1 MTHALHEGDELAA
14 VDLGSNSFHL
24 VVARVEHGQIRVI
37 DRLRESVRLAAGL
50 SEDGVLNPTKRRQ
63 ALACLAVFGQRLAH
77 LPDDRVWVVGTQT
90 LRRLKSP
97 RAFLIAAETAL
108 GHPVEIVSGREEARL
123 IYLGV
128 AHGLKDN
135 GNRRLVIDVGGG
147 STEFIIG
154 EGFET
159 IERESLQMG
168 CVAGSL
174 QWFGDGAITRK
185 RYEGAQASIALQM
198 QQFAADFRA
207 RGWKEAYG
215 ASGTVRAIGAIAR
228 ALGNREGSIT
238 RASVNDIRNRILRAG
253 HFDRLDLPGLQ
264 EDRRTIFAGGFVVLD
279 TVMQTL
285 GIDSLQV
292 AETAMREGLLYD
304 MLGRA
309 AEVDPRIATVEG
321 MGQRYAVDVAQAKRV
336 ELMAMNLFDQVAS
349 VWELDDE
356 HRSWLQFAA
365 RVHEIGLAIAHSQHH
380 QHAEYLIENS
390 DLAGFTRFDQEV
402 LAIIVRGHR
411 RNPPLSKLR
420 ALPPRAAAPARRLMV
435 LLRLA
440 ALLYRARVD
449 ERPPRLNAEARAD
462 VLSITLPQR
471 WLDSHPLTRTDLDQ
485 ERDYLKDIGMRLVV
499 GTHTT

>member
-1 MTHALHEGDELAA
+1 MTNTLRDGDELAA

-24 VVARVEHGQIRVI
+24 VVARVEHGQLRVI
-37 DRLRESVRLAAGL
+37 DRLRESIRLAAGL
-50 SEDGVLNPTKRRQ
+50 SDDGTLTPTKRRE
-63 ALACLAVFGQRLAH
+63 ALACLAKFGQRLAH
-77 LPDDRVWVVGTQT
+77 LPDDRIWIVGTQT

-135 GNRRLVIDVGGG
+135 GNRRLVIDIGGG

-154 EGFET
+154 ERFET

-168 CVAGSL
+168 CVAGSVL
-174 QWFGDGAITRK
+174 WFADGAISRK
-185 RYEGAQASIALQM
+185 RYESAQASIALQL

-207 RGWKEAYG
+207 RGWKEVYG
-215 ASGTVRAIGAIAR
+215 SSGTIRAIGSIAR
-228 ALGNREGSIT
+228 ALGNQEGTIT
-238 RASVNDIRNRILRAG
+238 RASVNEIRERILRVS
-253 HFDRLDLPGLQ
+253 HSDRLDLPGLQ
-264 EDRRTIFAGGFVVLD
+264 EDRRQIIVAGFVVFD
-279 TVMQTL
+279 TVMDTL
-285 GIDSLQV
+285 GIKSLQV

-309 AEVDPRIATVEG
+309 AESDPRIATIDG
-321 MGQRYAVDVAQAKRV
+321 LGQRYAVDAAQARRV
-336 ELMAMNLFDQVAS
+336 ERMALHLFDQVAAA
-349 VWELDDE
+349 WELDDE
-356 HRSWLQFAA
+356 HRAWLQFAA

-380 QHAEYLIENS
+380 QHAEYLLENS
-390 DLAGFTRFDQEV
+390 DLAGFTRSDQEV

-411 RNPPLSKLR
+411 RNPPANKLR
-420 ALPPRAAAPARRLMV
+420 ALPARASAPARRVTV

-440 ALLYRARVD
+440 ALLHRARVD
-449 ERPPRLNAEARAD
+449 ERPPRLTASARGE

-471 WLDSHPLTRTDLDQ
+471 WLESHPLTQTDLDQ
-485 ERDYLKDIGMRLVV
+485 EQEYLKDLGMKLVV
-499 GTHTT
+499 ATQAA

>member
-1 MTHALHEGDELAA
+1 VTSTLNDGDEIAA

-24 VVARVEHGQIRVI
+24 VVARIEHSQIRVI
-37 DRLRESVRLAAGL
+37 DRLRESIRLAAGL
-50 SEDGVLNPTKRRQ
+50 SEDGTLSPAKRRE

-90 LRRLKSP
+90 LRRLASP

-128 AHGLKDN
+128 AHGLKDD
-135 GNRRLVIDVGGG
+135 GNRRLVIDIGGG

-174 QWFGDGAITRK
+174 EWFAEGAITRK
-185 RYEGAQASIALQM
+185 RYEGAQASIALQL

-207 RGWKEAYG
+207 RGWKNVYG
-215 ASGTVRAIGAIAR
+215 SSGTIRCIGSIAR
-228 ALGNREGSIT
+228 ALGNREGTIT
-238 RASVNDIRNRILRAG
+238 RASVNEIRERMLTAG
-253 HFDRLDLPGLQ
+253 HVDRLDLPGMQ
-264 EDRRTIFAGGFVVLD
+264 EDRRPIIAGGFVVFD
-279 TVMQTL
+279 TVMETL
-285 GIDSLQV
+285 GIKHVQV

-309 AEVDPRIATVEG
+309 AEIDPRFATIEG
-321 MGQRYAVDVAQAKRV
+321 LGQRYAVDAAQAKRV
-336 ELMAMNLFDQVAS
+336 ERMALHLFDQVAQT
-349 VWELDDE
+349 WNLDDE
-356 HRSWLQFAA
+356 HRAWLQFAA

-380 QHAEYLIENS
+380 QHAEYLLENS

-402 LAIIVRGHR
+402 LATIVRGHR
-411 RNPPLSKLR
+411 RNPPTSKLR
-420 ALPPRAAAPARRLMV
+420 ALSARASTPARRVMV

-440 ALLYRARVD
+440 ALLHRARVD
-449 ERPPRLNAEARAD
+449 EHPPRMVAEARGD
-462 VLSITLPQR
+462 VLNITLPQH

-485 ERDYLKDIGMRLVV
+485 ERNYLKDIGMKLVV
-499 GTHTT
+499 GTQAS